1 MTTVATSPN
10 ESVSIERVGD
20 RVRLRVEKEVARM
33 EIELTDLQ
41 MRALL
46 ARGAELVSLKRAG
59 DTQGGESEWRD
70 PEIM

>member
-1 MTTVATSPN
+1 MTTVATSPH

-20 RVRLRVEKEVARM
+20 RVRLRVEKDVARM

-46 ARGAELVSLKRAG
+46 ARGAELVSVKRAA
-59 DTQGGESEWRD
+59 DTQGGDSEWRD